1 MPPIGE
7 MIIILD
13 KRSVIEQYLHHIGR
27 SVILIKNGKPTEVCA
42 VIEQTWKRNKSRFE
56 KSNSEIGRYFQGYYI
71 YYGPASFDITSL
83 SDEDTVEIDGESYY
97 FVQSESV
104 KAGNIIQY
112 YRGVLKKAYGEEG
125 YELLQNEQ

>member
-1 MPPIGE
+1 
-7 MIIILD
+7 MIKILD
-13 KRSVIEQYLHHIGR
+13 KSSVIEQYLKNIGQ
-27 SVILIKNGKPTEVCA
+27 SVILIKNGKPTEVSA

-71 YYGPASFDITSL
+71 YYGPASYDITSL
-83 SDEDTVEIDGESYY
+83 SEDDTAKIDGESYY

-104 KAGNIIQY
+104 KAGNVVQY